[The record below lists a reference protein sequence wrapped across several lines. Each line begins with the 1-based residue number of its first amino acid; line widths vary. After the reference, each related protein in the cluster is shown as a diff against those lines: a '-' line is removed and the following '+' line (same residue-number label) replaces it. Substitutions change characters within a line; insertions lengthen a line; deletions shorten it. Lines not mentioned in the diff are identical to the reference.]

1 MKKHFYI
8 IQFIILLFFS
18 LNAQSQGPHCLLLKG
33 DHIDSLNTL
42 SVRYFDSKKFEMKA
56 FRSKFK
62 SQNDSLE
69 KKKLTFVSKF
79 KDYSITQEFF
89 YFEGGLIDS
98 SVFRLSYK
106 PNNKKNKNISKVFN
120 ENYFNKVENDFTY
133 ISQSPIKAMFSP
145 EFLNDSSLSKHYIL
159 VKLDRQLEKKGIVTV
174 SFTPILLTPNQ
185 CNAIKSGQFKLED

>member
-8 IQFIILLFFS
+8 IQFIILLFLS

-42 SVRYFDSKKFEMKA
+42 SVRYFDSKKFEMEA
-56 FRSKFK
+56 FRSRFK

-69 KKKLTFVSKF
+69 KKKLTIVTKF
-79 KDYSITQEFF
+79 KKYSITKEYY

-106 PNNKKNKNISKVFN
+106 PNIKKNKNIAKVFN
-120 ENYFNKVENDFTY
+120 
-133 ISQSPIKAMFSP
+133 
-145 EFLNDSSLSKHYIL
+145 
-159 VKLDRQLEKKGIVTV
+159 
-174 SFTPILLTPNQ
+174 
-185 CNAIKSGQFKLED
+185 